1 MQQFSLCFGRVKKD
15 CLKFIKS
22 QETKADKF
30 KNKERMI
37 KSFLI
42 PLCFWISKKADKK
55 KPYFVGLAGGQG
67 TGKTTISSLIRIILT
82 KYFKLNVFRI
92 SIDDFYKTRKER
104 INLSKRVHP
113 MLLTRGVPGT
123 HDINMMLNFFKKSK
137 SKKFNRLKLPTF
149 NKAIDD
155 RYNKK
160 KWYDLKK
167 RPDVIIFEGWC
178 VGAKSEK
185 NNTLKKTINSL
196 EKAKDQKKLVGSAI
210 RQINKEVRKL
220 WAHRKG
226 YLDNFKKQENKLN
239 SNEKS
244 IKNLKSQVTGV
255 DDKLGSL
262 NEKIQL
268 AEDLQLKI
276 TLLTN
281 ELNKQKKVIE
291 ENEQALG
298 AIDQYRIQNNQKI
311 TEVLNR
317 LNNLSRELE
326 DIESDLNALN
336 PSGGNNE

>member
-1 MQQFSLCFGRVKKD
+1 MQQFSLCFARVKKD

-42 PLCFWISKKADKK
+42 PLCFWINKKANKTR
-55 KPYFVGLAGGQG
+55 PYFVGLAGGQG

-123 HDINMMLNFFKKSK
+123 HDINMMLNFFRKSK
-137 SKKFNRLKLPTF
+137 SKKFKRLKLPTF

-167 RPDVIIFEGWC
+167 KPDVIIFEGWC

-185 NNTLKKTINSL
+185 NTTLNKAINSL
-196 EKAKDQKKLVGSAI
+196 ERAKDQKKIWRKYVNHQLKSKYKNLYSQLNCLIYLKAKNFSLLQKW
-210 RQINKEVRKL
+210 RLKQERKL
-220 WAHRKG
+220 WIKSKVKSQIMSRG
-226 YLDNFKKQENKLN
+226 DVLNFMQSYQRITQNMFKNMPKYASVIFNLN
-239 SNEKS
+239 SNHQIKS
-244 IKNLKSQVTGV
+244 AVY
-255 DDKLGSL
+255 
-262 NEKIQL
+262 
-268 AEDLQLKI
+268 
-276 TLLTN
+276 
-281 ELNKQKKVIE
+281 KK
-291 ENEQALG
+291 
-298 AIDQYRIQNNQKI
+298 K
-311 TEVLNR
+311 
-317 LNNLSRELE
+317 
-326 DIESDLNALN
+326 
-336 PSGGNNE
+336 